1 MRFWD
6 GGGGP
11 LPRPT
16 IGYRSPRVELRV
28 VGILAVEL
36 AAQRRRQA
44 VEDGEGHLGV
54 GEVVAQLILRC
65 PAACPDINDNTIHGR
80 LRFTYIHRHFVLG
93 GGEFRGARAGGGDGG
108 GE

>member
-1 MRFWD
+1 MRCWD

-11 LPRPT
+11 LPRPR

-28 VGILAVEL
+28 VGILAVKL

-65 PAACPDINDNTIHGR
+65 PAASPILMIPRSTVD
-80 LRFTYIHRHFVLG
+80 
-93 GGEFRGARAGGGDGG
+93 
-108 GE
+108 